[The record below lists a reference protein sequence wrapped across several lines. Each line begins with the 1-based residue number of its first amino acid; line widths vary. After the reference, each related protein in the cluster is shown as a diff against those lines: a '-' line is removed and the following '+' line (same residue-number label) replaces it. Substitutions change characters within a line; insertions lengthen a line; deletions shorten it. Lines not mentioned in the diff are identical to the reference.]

1 MEYMNVFKYF
11 IANITKKIFIND
23 NYLSLNI
30 YHVIKLN
37 NYSENIFI
45 NFWNIIDFFPILSKI
60 SSRIFKSDFS
70 LWIIISLNISFHRH
84 FDIFFARDWSN
95 IFN

>member
-30 YHVIKLN
+30 YHVLIKLN

-45 NFWNIIDFFPILSKI
+45 NF
-60 SSRIFKSDFS
+60 
-70 LWIIISLNISFHRH
+70 
-84 FDIFFARDWSN
+84 
-95 IFN
+95 